1 MQAVFSRK
9 CLSNFANQAK
19 NSNLVC
25 TLCNTFSN
33 ILSTQE
39 VGWQTFCCKKNP
51 WSDSLGFAGR
61 LSITFTPRLLENI
74 KTVSFFLGSGQFCL
88 KSFLSPGL
96 IFVLLAIL
104 VITTF
109 SHEETSAS
117 NSCVS
122 WYLHNLNPSR
132 WPYLIYM
139 RYRDDLTQ
147 FWSNC
152 FSFIN
157 LRQQKCR
164 LELQYHMMRYWESK
178 SSACF

>member
-25 TLCNTFSN
+25 TLCNSFSN

-39 VGWQTFCCKKNP
+39 VGWQTFCCKKTP

-74 KTVSFFLGSGQFCL
+74 KTVSFFLSSGQFCL
-88 KSFLSPGL
+88 KSFLSHGL

-122 WYLHNLNPSR
+122 WSLHNLNPSR
-132 WPYLIYM
+132 WPYLIYEVS
-139 RYRDDLTQ
+139 RWPHTILIQ
-147 FWSNC
+147 LF
-152 FSFIN
+152 
-157 LRQQKCR
+157 
-164 LELQYHMMRYWESK
+164 
-178 SSACF
+178 

>member
-1 MQAVFSRK
+1 MIKCRLFFSRK

-19 NSNLVC
+19 NSNLVCTLCITLRRGC

-39 VGWQTFCCKKNP
+39 VGWQTFCCKKTP

-74 KTVSFFLGSGQFCL
+74 KTVSFFLSSGQFCL
-88 KSFLSPGL
+88 KSFLSHGL

-122 WYLHNLNPSR
+122 WSLHNLNPSR
-132 WPYLIYM
+132 
-139 RYRDDLTQ
+139 
-147 FWSNC
+147 
-152 FSFIN
+152 
-157 LRQQKCR
+157 
-164 LELQYHMMRYWESK
+164 
-178 SSACF
+178 